1 MPSLKELNCSIELS
15 DDQEPLQELGT
26 VYGDA
31 FVETFIPVPKKQ
43 RTFTVHLSSRDFIAP
58 GIAMYVF
65 IDGVYQCNRNRQN
78 MKLRKPLDRRS
89 LVDFKVR
96 QKEEKLK
103 DGSMVARE
111 WTFEK
116 LDHGSIHSSL
126 HRWHTEY
133 VQHQQMVHRTHAH
146 RTSSKTS
153 GASKSWSYAALALEM
168 PKLLRT

>member
-1 MPSLKELNCSIELS
+1 MPSLRDLNCSIELS

-43 RTFTVHLSSRDFIAP
+43 RTFTVHLSSRNFIAP

-78 MKLRKPLDRRS
+78 MKLRKPPDRRS

-96 QKEEKLK
+96 QKEEKQK
-103 DGSMVARE
+103 DGAMIGRE
-111 WTFEK
+111 WSLEE
-116 LDHGSIHSSL
+116 LYHGSMQRSL
-126 HRWHTEY
+126 KR
-133 VQHQQMVHRTHAH
+133 
-146 RTSSKTS
+146 
-153 GASKSWSYAALALEM
+153 
-168 PKLLRT
+168 